1 MNVIEYKSNVFSLLM
16 EEPEYAIEVYNV
28 LNGSSYG
35 SDMIEIKK
43 HNSGVILSVRN
54 DASFL
59 VDSYLN
65 LYEHQSTYC
74 PNMPL
79 RFMIYFS
86 AIIQDII
93 AENEYDLYGRKKIML
108 PTPKFVVFYN
118 GLQNRPEKEI
128 MRLSD
133 AFEKKAETYQLELK
147 CEVYNI
153 NPGSN
158 ESVVNSSRVLHGYRT
173 FVETTR
179 SYIENNVEIGKAVSM
194 SVDEC
199 IRKNILSD
207 FFRDRRRE
215 IEEVAALDFTF
226 ERREKLIRRDS
237 YEEGEKNGR
246 EAGMKVGMKAGM
258 KAGIEK
264 ERIEFVIKKVK
275 RGMKLS
281 EVADVLEVSEAEI
294 SPIYDAVVKNAPEY
308 DVENILMQLSLMI
321 GESE

>member
-1 MNVIEYKSNVFSLLM
+1 MNGYILIVVKS
-16 EEPEYAIEVYNV
+16 
-28 LNGSSYG
+28 SS
-35 SDMIEIKK
+35 
-43 HNSGVILSVRN
+43 V
-54 DASFL
+54 
-59 VDSYLN
+59 
-65 LYEHQSTYC
+65 
-74 PNMPL
+74 
-79 RFMIYFS
+79 
-86 AIIQDII
+86 
-93 AENEYDLYGRKKIML
+93 LYG
-108 PTPKFVVFYN
+108 
-118 GLQNRPEKEI
+118 
-128 MRLSD
+128 
-133 AFEKKAETYQLELK
+133 
-147 CEVYNI
+147 
-153 NPGSN
+153 
-158 ESVVNSSRVLHGYRT
+158 YRI

-215 IEEVAALDFTF
+215 IEEVSALDFTF

-246 EAGMKVGMKAGM
+246 EAGMKVG
-258 KAGIEK
+258 IEK

-281 EVADVLEVSEAEI
+281 EVADMLEVSEAEI